1 MGKAIIYKDRR
12 IRQGEDPGTSDKKTV
27 IFSMP
32 GSPNAVKT
40 ASNIIIDEFPHLVFH
55 AKK

>member
-27 IFSMP
+27 IFLCIY
-32 GSPNAVKT
+32 GKVK
-40 ASNIIIDEFPHLVFH
+40 E
-55 AKK
+55 